1 MKRILAVAAVVALLA
16 GCGGDRPDAP
26 YGHKWGQTID
36 EVKKTASNEFECE
49 VGDRITICV
58 DGFATIEFPSMQ
70 SVMYF
75 FTKNEGLVQI
85 DLRSKAFDRGA
96 NEATESIDELS
107 KLSKLIKKDYNPK
120 SEELISDKENL
131 FRFNGYTMSV
141 KVDDS
146 GLKSDVYPISQV
158 IISYKYDK

>member
-1 MKRILAVAAVVALLA
+1 MKRTLAAIALAVLIT
-16 GCGGDRPDAP
+16 GCDSKPDAP
-26 YGHKWGQTID
+26 FGLKWGQTID

-58 DGFATIEFPSMQ
+58 DGFATMEFPSMQ
-70 SVMYF
+70 SVMYYF
-75 FTKNEGLVQI
+75 AKNEGLVQI
-85 DLRSKAFDRGA
+85 DLRSKAFDKGA
-96 NEATESIDELS
+96 NEATESINDFS
-107 KLSKLIKKDYNPK
+107 KISELIKKDYNPK
-120 SEELISDKENL
+120 SEEQLNDKENL

-146 GLKSDVYPISQV
+146 GLRSDVYPISQV